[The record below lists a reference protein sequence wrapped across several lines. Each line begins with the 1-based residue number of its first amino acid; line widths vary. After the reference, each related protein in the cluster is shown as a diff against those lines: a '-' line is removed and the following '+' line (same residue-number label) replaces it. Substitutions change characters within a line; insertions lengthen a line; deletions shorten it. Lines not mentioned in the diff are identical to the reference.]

1 MRNKCKWHSS
11 FRNSK
16 WACVST
22 TLCAFGDLSIE
33 MFKISV
39 SENGLRG
46 EYITTLGKIFHYQ
59 LGFLLKHTL
68 QFPCL
73 CALWSWL
80 SVQPSLLS
88 TFNIGV
94 CGKWERETCVLCP
107 GFFHICSSAGMGRKL
122 FVNSSCVV
130 KQSKESCF

>member
-33 MFKISV
+33 MLKISV

-46 EYITTLGKIFHYQ
+46 EYITSLGKIFHYQ
-59 LGFLLKHTL
+59 LGFLLKHTP
-68 QFPCL
+68 QFPRSCT
-73 CALWSWL
+73 LWSWL

-94 CGKWERETCVLCP
+94 CGKWEREPVCCVQV
-107 GFFHICSSAGMGRKL
+107 SSTSTALLVWVENYLLIPLML
-122 FVNSSCVV
+122 
-130 KQSKESCF
+130 